1 MRRLYRFLLPPSDI
15 ARVAGGVLAGALL
28 LSVASAQ
35 AATIPFLP
43 HQASYDLSLLKSR
56 NGAAAVDSARGRIL
70 YNFTG
75 SACGGYT
82 SEFRQ
87 VSELNGSEGK
97 STLSDLR
104 STSWE
109 DADGKTYRFKIDTRM
124 NEGNASDVDGI
135 AERTGD
141 HVTVKLKQPVAK
153 TFTLDGSTVFPTQQ
167 VRRIIAAAREGKSTL
182 SDLRSTSWEDADGK
196 TYRFKIDTR
205 MNEGNASD
213 VDGIAERT
221 GDHVTVKLKQ
231 PVAKTF
237 TLDGSTVFPTQ
248 QVRRIIA
255 AAREGKSLLELTVY
269 DGSDNGEKVYNTL
282 TVIGKPIPGDKV
294 TTPDPSTSN
303 DTMKTLTRWPVTVS
317 YYDRDAKS
325 NAGEQTPT
333 YAMSFEL
340 YENGVSRALK
350 LDYNDFVI
358 GGTLDKFEVK
368 SSKPCKTGEK

>member
-1 MRRLYRFLLPPSDI
+1 M
-15 ARVAGGVLAGALL
+15 AGAALAGALL
-28 LSVASAQ
+28 LSATSAQ
-35 AATIPFLP
+35 AANIPFLP

-56 NGAAAVDSARGRIL
+56 NGAAAVDSASGRIL
-70 YNFTG
+70 YNFSG
-75 SACGGYT
+75 SECEGYT

-97 STLSDLR
+97 STLSDMR

-109 DADGKTYRFKIDTRM
+109 DADGKSYRFKIDTRM
-124 NEGNASDVDGI
+124 NDGNASGVDGI

-153 TFTLDGSTVFPTQQ
+153 TFTLDGSTVFPT
-167 VRRIIAAAREGKSTL
+167 E
-182 SDLRSTSWEDADGK
+182 
-196 TYRFKIDTR
+196 
-205 MNEGNASD
+205 
-213 VDGIAERT
+213 
-221 GDHVTVKLKQ
+221 
-231 PVAKTF
+231 
-237 TLDGSTVFPTQ
+237 

-282 TVIGKPIPGDKV
+282 AVIGKPIPGDKV

-325 NAGEQTPT
+325 NNGEQTPT

-358 GGTLDKFEVK
+358 AGTLDKFEVK
-368 SSKPCKTGEK
+368 ASKPCKPGAK